1 MEMQL
6 RDFDQL
12 PLYGCLTGF
21 TLPVENFEIGPGL
34 LFRKTFVDTFGG
46 WSMGF
51 VAPGAPETPHPAPW
65 APVNGKSSSMLQ
77 ARVELAI
84 TQTSLE
90 GFSLPTATA
99 WLVASLLRL
108 QISTPVRI
116 AVLANIPFESMA
128 ENWQKVEAMA
138 FETGTKQWGV
148 FHAESVQAKL
158 EDLLW
163 LRRCLPVAAR
173 LYQDERFQRA
183 FSIYDEALWAPRKEL
198 VTVLIW
204 TALEI
209 LFEASGEQ
217 NKTRA
222 ISELASEW
230 IGYDRADRD
239 RAYNVIRELYH
250 KRGRVVHV
258 GRQIETADLIQ
269 SLQICKAVFGNV
281 LSRERLPPPRL
292 RVVN

>member
-1 MEMQL
+1 VQQH
-6 RDFDQL
+6 DFDQL
-12 PLYGCLTGF
+12 PLFGCLTGF
-21 TLPVENFEIGPGL
+21 TLPVENFEIGQGL
-34 LFRKTFVDTFGG
+34 VLRRTFVDTFGG

-51 VAPGAPETPHPAPW
+51 VAPHAPTMPHPAPW
-65 APVNGKSSSMLQ
+65 APVHGESSSMLK

-84 TQTSLE
+84 SDTSLE
-90 GFSLPTATA
+90 GFTLPTATA
-99 WLVASLLRL
+99 WIVASLLRL
-108 QISTPVRI
+108 RINTPIRV
-116 AVLANIPFESMA
+116 AVLANMPFNSMA
-128 ENWQKVEAMA
+128 DNWRKVEAMA
-138 FETGTKQWGV
+138 FEMGTKQWGV
-148 FHAESVQAKL
+148 FNAETVQATL

-163 LRRCLPVAAR
+163 LRRCVPVAAR

-198 VTVLIW
+198 ATILIW

-222 ISELASEW
+222 ISQLASEW
-230 IGYDRADRD
+230 IGHDRADRD

-258 GRQIETADLIQ
+258 GRQIETADFIQ
-269 SLQICKAVFGNV
+269 SLQICKAVFENI
-281 LSRERLPPPRL
+281 LTREKLPPPRL
-292 RVVN
+292 QAVQ